1 MKILNWLKKK
11 KKNKKKYTDDE
22 YIKSQLISYFR
33 HGNEHVF
40 YILFTFSNSYCQS
53 AIDIVN
59 YLSSKA
65 IYIPS
70 SDDIDTGEFDEDG
83 NEIINSIPKNYLLI
97 EVSYNDIK
105 TIIGNTDISN
115 SFVYEIIQIMYK
127 YGRKIEFEDNLIS
140 DDIMNESLFITENG
154 EYSDNIIHYSGHHDI
169 FYVDIEAVLKVL
181 PSEFTGADLFDIF
194 SFAYVD
200 IQTSI
205 MHQVKLYDGF
215 KYISDDDVAV
225 VYKGVLKNPTRDN
238 LQKLLLPK
246 YKRSIDE
253 DELIHGDLSSSNVDD
268 LFKEKYERFNAI
280 KNNNTEYMDIDEALS
295 EDDPEY
301 NDLQSDD
308 VEEY

>member
-1 MKILNWLKKK
+1 
-11 KKNKKKYTDDE
+11 
-22 YIKSQLISYFR
+22 
-33 HGNEHVF
+33 
-40 YILFTFSNSYCQS
+40 
-53 AIDIVN
+53 
-59 YLSSKA
+59 
-65 IYIPS
+65 
-70 SDDIDTGEFDEDG
+70 
-83 NEIINSIPKNYLLI
+83 
-97 EVSYNDIK
+97 
-105 TIIGNTDISN
+105 
-115 SFVYEIIQIMYK
+115 
-127 YGRKIEFEDNLIS
+127 
-140 DDIMNESLFITENG
+140 MN
-154 EYSDNIIHYSGHHDI
+154 HDI

-225 VYKGVLKNPTRDN
+225 VYKGVLKNPTKDN

-280 KNNNTEYMDIDEALS
+280 KNDNTEYMNIDEALS